1 MSPYAD
7 ETTPVPASGP
17 DGKPL
22 TRRQLRELEREF
34 ERARQHSLEEHG
46 AAPPPAVVHVD
57 GGPGIPTAV
66 SSLTGAPETK
76 EEPPTITGAQRAIGA
91 ALGRP
96 RPRGRVAVVL
106 AVVVVAAI
114 VLVPVVVSRLGHGG
128 EATSVPTSQA
138 TAADAPIDAVME
150 VAGRVG
156 SVPVVSLSIPLA
168 PATSVTSDTLINGD
182 GRALSA
188 GDAVLLSVSTFSG
201 TSGANTT
208 GTPTGVRIYRGT
220 VNASA
225 LGEVLA
231 ETVTGATEGSR
242 LVLRAPVSAADGAVT
257 TEITVV
263 DVLPTTASGQERGP
277 ADGMPTVAFA
287 DDGTVSLSIDGLST
301 PTRAAASVLVDGTGQ
316 QINSGDVII
325 ARYAFVNWSDSSP
338 GTSSYGVT
346 TVPGTIDM
354 SNTMSGIAQQL
365 VDVTVGSRIV
375 LALPADQA
383 AGEDA
388 LAVVIDILAVAA
400 DGTLTEATSSP
411 TEGATPD
418 AGEGI
423 VRVTPSPEA
432 AQPAAAAPVDG
443 NDPEEH

>member
-1 MSPYAD
+1 MNPYAD
-7 ETTPVPASGP
+7 QTTPVPASGP

-34 ERARQHSLEEHG
+34 ERARQHSLSEHG
-46 AAPPPAVVHVD
+46 TAPPPAVVHVD

-66 SSLTGAPETK
+66 NSLVGSSQP
-76 EEPPTITGAQRAIGA
+76 EPPPITGAQRAIGA

-96 RPRGRVAVVL
+96 RPRGRVAVIL
-106 AVVVVAAI
+106 AVIVVAAI
-114 VLVPVVVSRLGHGG
+114 VLMPVIVSRLGHGG
-128 EATSVPTSQA
+128 EETGSVSSQV
-138 TAADAPIDAVME
+138 TAADAPIDSVLE

-156 SVPVVSLSIPLA
+156 SVPVVSLISPLA
-168 PATSVTSDTLINGD
+168 PATSVSTDTLIVGD
-182 GRALSA
+182 GRSLSA

-201 TSGANTT
+201 TNGANTT

-220 VNASA
+220 VDPDA
-225 LGEVLA
+225 LGEILA

-242 LVLRAPVSAADGAVT
+242 LVLRAPVSAPDGAVA

-263 DVLPTTASGQERGP
+263 DVLPTTAVGQEQSPVEGLP
-277 ADGMPTVAFA
+277 VVAVA
-287 DDGTVSLSIDGLST
+287 DDGTVSLSIEGLRAPS
-301 PTRAAASVLVDGTGQ
+301 RAAASVLIVGAGQ
-316 QINSGDVII
+316 QIDSGDVII
-325 ARYAFVNWSDSSP
+325 ARYAFVNWSDSTL
-338 GTSSYGVT
+338 GTSSYGAS

-383 AGEDA
+383 AGDDA

-400 DGTLTEATSSP
+400 DGTLTDATTAPSAGATAD
-411 TEGATPD
+411 TEG
-418 AGEGI
+418 I
-423 VRVTPSPEA
+423 IRVTPSPEA
-432 AQPAAAAPVDG
+432 ARPAAAAPAG
-443 NDPEEH
+443 GSGKEER